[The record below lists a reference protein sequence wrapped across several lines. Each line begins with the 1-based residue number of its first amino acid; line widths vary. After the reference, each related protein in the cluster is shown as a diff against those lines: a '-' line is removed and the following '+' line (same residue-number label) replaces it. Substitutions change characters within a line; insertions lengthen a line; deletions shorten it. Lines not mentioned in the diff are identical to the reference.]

1 MATFKD
7 LEQQNPNIREQYDTW
22 RSERR
27 AKGEDEND
35 WRAFRAH
42 LVAIGAPDPGENPI
56 EDSSMTA

>member
-1 MATFKD
+1 VATFRD

-35 WRAFRAH
+35 WAAFRAH
-42 LVAIGAPDPGENPI
+42 LMAIGAPDPGESPL
-56 EDSSMTA
+56 EDSAMHG